1 MHSPSILFLALVA
14 LAAARPLPLN
24 INLGAYS
31 PALVVGDGAIEIEG
45 EGAGGAP
52 QLINSLQGGG
62 IGGGQV
68 AGAQPAAGQRA
79 QVAGPGILSDRMMGY
94 GGLLNKAWTYAVA
107 LQLGPGS
114 WATNW
119 LSSARV
125 YLER

>member
-79 QVAGPGILSDRMMGY
+79 QVAGPGILSEPVSFYPFSPSVIYACLTSSSTLHYVPRM
-94 GGLLNKAWTYAVA
+94 
-107 LQLGPGS
+107 S
-114 WATNW
+114 II
-119 LSSARV
+119 S
-125 YLER
+125 